1 MINFIVQVARRSEVK
16 KKICLLSSWC
26 SFTLFQ
32 DSNLAYLVLNR
43 NSRSGY
49 QSIHGNFKIPGNGS
63 YAIENCGKD
72 CHVVAEIADAVN
84 HPPYEENTL
93 ITDDSQLPPE
103 VFKE

>member
-1 MINFIVQVARRSEVK
+1 M
-16 KKICLLSSWC
+16 SSW
-26 SFTLFQ
+26 FQ

-63 YAIENCGKD
+63 YAIENCGEG

-84 HPPYEENTL
+84 LPPYEENTL